1 MRNGAIVRL
10 GKAAP
15 ARSTFRSFLD
25 AVRFVA
31 SPMMTRAPFAA
42 TTEAIRQTHG
52 RLTMISGCR
61 ATGLA
66 RKLLTVA
73 LLLLAMRPAV
83 ALEERDLVGWWIA
96 IDRTFPDL
104 YVTGRVPPMEE
115 LVVIDDQGRVE
126 DRLMMFRGVDAQ
138 WCIDRKVQCSDAP
151 PMARA
156 QVVVAGDQLT
166 FTEVAAAENR
176 IDDRPEI
183 DWGLRPLTV
192 TSTRSWTLSPGANG
206 RVLTLRPNPLDTSRP
221 VADGPVRTLVRIDP
235 TRLRRARALL
245 AAHGLSGAPLSAS
258 RHWRCL
264 LANATA
270 DDPAFEPLREQP
282 RATPRFIDGA
292 MKVAGYVIA
301 LNEMWRRRLPN
312 DDKPDARKL
321 ATVPL
326 ERLMTETFQDIR
338 EPTNTSERDALAARY
353 RALRLR
359 ITGYT
364 TGGVP
369 GTALTE
375 DELLDFATA
384 MSDRPEAKQ
393 LFCLD

>member
-1 MRNGAIVRL
+1 MVRVVGFEPTASCFQGRSSGLTELHPVSLQLALRREIESLSPDRQSGRLTRCVTEQIVRL
-10 GKAAP
+10 GKAAR

-151 PMARA
+151 LMARA
-156 QVVVAGDQLT
+156 RVVVAGDQLT

-206 RVLTLRPNPLDTSRP
+206 GVLTLRPNLLDTSRP
-221 VADGPVRTLVRIDP
+221 
-235 TRLRRARALL
+235 
-245 AAHGLSGAPLSAS
+245 AA
-258 RHWRCL
+258 
-264 LANATA
+264 
-270 DDPAFEPLREQP
+270 
-282 RATPRFIDGA
+282 
-292 MKVAGYVIA
+292 
-301 LNEMWRRRLPN
+301 
-312 DDKPDARKL
+312 
-321 ATVPL
+321 
-326 ERLMTETFQDIR
+326 
-338 EPTNTSERDALAARY
+338 
-353 RALRLR
+353 
-359 ITGYT
+359 
-364 TGGVP
+364 
-369 GTALTE
+369 
-375 DELLDFATA
+375 
-384 MSDRPEAKQ
+384 
-393 LFCLD
+393 

>member
-1 MRNGAIVRL
+1 MAERG
-10 GKAAP
+10 
-15 ARSTFRSFLD
+15 
-25 AVRFVA
+25 
-31 SPMMTRAPFAA
+31 
-42 TTEAIRQTHG
+42 
-52 RLTMISGCR
+52 LTMISRCR
-61 ATGLA
+61 AAGLA
-66 RKLLTVA
+66 PTLLTAA
-73 LLLLAMRPAV
+73 LLLLAIRPAA
-83 ALEERDLVGWWIA
+83 ALEVRDLVGWWIA
-96 IDRTFPDL
+96 IDRLFPNL
-104 YVTGRVPPMEE
+104 YVTGGVAPMEE
-115 LVVIDDQGRVE
+115 LVVIDGQGRVE

-151 PMARA
+151 LMARA
-156 QVVVAGDQLT
+156 RVLVAGDQLT

-183 DWGLRPLTV
+183 DWALRPLTV

-206 RVLTLRPNPLDTSRP
+206 RILTLRPNLLDTSRLA
-221 VADGPVRTLVRIDP
+221 ADVPVRTLARIDP

-245 AAHGLSGAPLSAS
+245 AAHGLSAAPLSAS
-258 RHWRCL
+258 KHWRCL

-270 DDPAFEPLREQP
+270 DDPAFEQLREQP

-292 MKVAGYVIA
+292 MKVASYVIA
-301 LNEMWRRRLPN
+301 VNEMWRRRLPN

-326 ERLMTETFQDIR
+326 ERLLTETFQDIR
-338 EPTNTSERDALAARY
+338 EPTNVSEHDALAARY

-364 TGGVP
+364 TGEVP
-369 GTALTE
+369 EIALTQE
-375 DELLDFATA
+375 ELLDFATA
-384 MSDRPEAKQ
+384 ISGGPEARK

>member
-1 MRNGAIVRL
+1 
-10 GKAAP
+10 
-15 ARSTFRSFLD
+15 
-25 AVRFVA
+25 
-31 SPMMTRAPFAA
+31 
-42 TTEAIRQTHG
+42 
-52 RLTMISGCR
+52 MISRCR
-61 ATGLA
+61 AAGLA
-66 RKLLTVA
+66 PTLLTAA

-83 ALEERDLVGWWIA
+83 ALEVRDLVGWWIA
-96 IDRTFPDL
+96 IDRLFPDL
-104 YVTGRVPPMEE
+104 YVTGGVPPMEE

-206 RVLTLRPNPLDTSRP
+206 RILTLRPNPLDTSRP
-221 VADGPVRTLVRIDP
+221 MTDVPVRILARIDP

-245 AAHGLSGAPLSAS
+245 AAHGLSAAPLSATKY
-258 RHWRCL
+258 WRCL

-270 DDPAFEPLREQP
+270 DDPAFEQLRGQP
-282 RATPRFIDGA
+282 RPTPRFIDGA
-292 MKVAGYVIA
+292 MKVASYVIA
-301 LNEMWRRRLPN
+301 VNEMWRRRLPN

-338 EPTNTSERDALAARY
+338 EPTNMSERDALAARY

-364 TGGVP
+364 TGVVP
-369 GTALTE
+369 GIALTQE
-375 DELLDFATA
+375 ELLDFATA
-384 MSDRPEAKQ
+384 MSDGPEAKK

>member
-1 MRNGAIVRL
+1 MTAMGSFPKCSECTLASGLTELHSPLRNRLWRNG
-10 GKAAP
+10 G
-15 ARSTFRSFLD
+15 
-25 AVRFVA
+25 
-31 SPMMTRAPFAA
+31 
-42 TTEAIRQTHG
+42 
-52 RLTMISGCR
+52 LTMISRCR
-61 ATGLA
+61 AAGLA
-66 RKLLTVA
+66 PTLLTAA
-73 LLLLAMRPAV
+73 LLLLAIRPAA
-83 ALEERDLVGWWIA
+83 ALEVRDLVGWWIA
-96 IDRTFPDL
+96 IDRLFPNL
-104 YVTGRVPPMEE
+104 YVTGRVAPMEE

-151 PMARA
+151 PMAWAR
-156 QVVVAGDQLT
+156 VVVAGDQLT

-183 DWGLRPLTV
+183 DWALRPLTV

-206 RVLTLRPNPLDTSRP
+206 QILTLRPNLLDTSRP
-221 VADGPVRTLVRIDP
+221 AADVPVRTLARIDP

-245 AAHGLSGAPLSAS
+245 TAHGLSAAPLSAS
-258 RHWRCL
+258 KHWRCL

-282 RATPRFIDGA
+282 RATPKFIDGA
-292 MKVAGYVIA
+292 MKVASYVIA
-301 LNEMWRRRLPN
+301 VNEMWRRRLPN
-312 DDKPDARKL
+312 DDRPDARKL

-326 ERLMTETFQDIR
+326 ERLLTETFQDIR
-338 EPTNTSERDALAARY
+338 EPTNVFERDALAARY

-364 TGGVP
+364 TGEVP
-369 GTALTE
+369 GIALTQE
-375 DELLDFATA
+375 ELLDFTTAT
-384 MSDRPEAKQ
+384 SDAPEAKR